1 MFILAKKAVFSA
13 ERFFIYLQ
21 FCEIG
26 TNIKKK
32 INSRRILYLSKT
44 CYFIL
49 IVKPLKTKTLFLTG
63 ILIPRSKKSA
73 RNLMLAKIPIGDK
86 STTSSLQPLIKPG
99 ETAGMFFVKSF

>member
-1 MFILAKKAVFSA
+1 MLNFLFVHLAKKAVFSA

-32 INSRRILYLSKT
+32 INSRRILYLSKK

-49 IVKPLKTKTLFLTG
+49 IVKPLKTKPLFLTG
-63 ILIPRSKKSA
+63 ILIPAQRKVPEINVGQDSY
-73 RNLMLAKIPIGDK
+73 R
-86 STTSSLQPLIKPG
+86 
-99 ETAGMFFVKSF
+99 